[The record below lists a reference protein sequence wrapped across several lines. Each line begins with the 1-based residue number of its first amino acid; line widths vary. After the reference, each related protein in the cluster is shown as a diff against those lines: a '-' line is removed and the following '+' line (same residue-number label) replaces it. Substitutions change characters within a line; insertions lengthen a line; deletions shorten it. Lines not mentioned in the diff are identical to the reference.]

1 MTRELDKQIADLI
14 NNDDYDQIDL
24 AKVIELIVQGGDVN
38 INPNIAYLNSTL
50 FKQIE
55 GLEGFSI

>member
-1 MTRELDKQIADLI
+1 MLGRVFDALGNPILQNLNESLEKL
-14 NNDDYDQIDL
+14 
-24 AKVIELIVQGGDVN
+24 KS
-38 INPNIAYLNSTL
+38 NPNIAYLNSTL